1 MTDFYLNVYYPL
13 VVYAV
18 CFFFGLIF
26 NDVYSILRKTQSKAI
41 CLVIITSVIYALGI
55 FLYAIGMLI
64 GVEQMWELIILG
76 TVSGIVS
83 GITYDQ
89 LWYFP
94 KAGK

>member
-13 VVYAV
+13 AVYVV

-26 NDVYSILRKTQSKAI
+26 NDVYSILRKTQSKTI
-41 CLVIITSVIYALGI
+41 CLAIITSATYALGI

-89 LWYFP
+89 LWYFQ

>member
-13 VVYAV
+13 AVYAV

-83 GITYDQ
+83 GIAYDQ
-89 LWYFP
+89 LWHCP

>member
-13 VVYAV
+13 AVYAV

-89 LWYFP
+89 LWHCP

>member
-13 VVYAV
+13 AVYVV

-26 NDVYSILRKTQSKAI
+26 NDVYSILRKTQSKTI
-41 CLVIITSVIYALGI
+41 CLVIITSATYALGI
-55 FLYAIGMLI
+55 FLYAIGILI

-83 GITYDQ
+83 GITYDL

>member
-13 VVYAV
+13 AVYAV

-83 GITYDQ
+83 GIAYDQ
-89 LWYFP
+89 LWHCL

>member
-1 MTDFYLNVYYPL
+1 MTDFYINVYYPL

-26 NDVYSILRKTQSKAI
+26 NDVYDILRKTQGKII
-41 CLVIITSVIYALGI
+41 CLVIITSATYALGI

-64 GVEQMWELIILG
+64 GVEQMWELIILA

-83 GITYDQ
+83 GITHDM
-89 LWYFP
+89 LWYCLN
-94 KAGK
+94 AGK

>member
-1 MTDFYLNVYYPL
+1 MTDFYINVYYPL

-26 NDVYSILRKTQSKAI
+26 NDVYDILQKTQSEII
-41 CLVIITSVIYALGI
+41 CLAIITSATYALGI

-64 GVEQMWELIILG
+64 GVEHMWELIILA

-89 LWYFP
+89 LWYSP
-94 KAGK
+94 NADK

>member
-13 VVYAV
+13 AVYAV

-26 NDVYSILRKTQSKAI
+26 NDAYSILRKTRGKTI
-41 CLVIITSVIYALGI
+41 CLAIITSATYALGI
-55 FLYAIGMLI
+55 LIYAIGILI
-64 GVEQMWELIILG
+64 GMEQMWELIILG

-89 LWYFP
+89 LCHYQ

>member
-1 MTDFYLNVYYPL
+1 MPDFYLNVYYPL
-13 VVYAV
+13 AVYAV

-26 NDVYSILRKTQSKAI
+26 NDVYSILRKTQSKTI
-41 CLVIITSVIYALGI
+41 CLAIITTATYALGI

-64 GVEQMWELIILG
+64 GAEQMWELIILG

-83 GITYDQ
+83 GIIHDY
-89 LWYFP
+89 LWHCL

>member
-13 VVYAV
+13 AVYAV

-55 FLYAIGMLI
+55 FLYAIGILI
-64 GVEQMWELIILG
+64 GMEQMWELIILG
-76 TVSGIVS
+76 AVSGIVS
-83 GITYDQ
+83 GITHDY
-89 LWYFP
+89 LWHYL

>member
-13 VVYAV
+13 AVYAV

-55 FLYAIGMLI
+55 FLYAIGILI
-64 GVEQMWELIILG
+64 GMEQMWELIILG
-76 TVSGIVS
+76 AVSGIVS
-83 GITYDQ
+83 GITHDY
-89 LWYFP
+89 LWHCL

>member
-55 FLYAIGMLI
+55 FLYAIGILI
-64 GVEQMWELIILG
+64 GMEQMWELIILG
-76 TVSGIVS
+76 AVSGIVS

-89 LWYFP
+89 LWYFLN
-94 KAGK
+94 AGK

>member
-89 LWYFP
+89 LWYSP

>member
-1 MTDFYLNVYYPL
+1 MTDFYINVYYPL
-13 VVYAV
+13 AVYVV

-26 NDVYSILRKTQSKAI
+26 NDVYGILRKTQSKTI
-41 CLVIITSVIYALGI
+41 CLVIITSATYALGI

-64 GVEQMWELIILG
+64 GVEHMWELIILA

-83 GITYDQ
+83 GITHDY
-89 LWYFP
+89 LWHCP

>member
-13 VVYAV
+13 AVYAV

-26 NDVYSILRKTQSKAI
+26 DDVYDILRKTQSKTI
-41 CLVIITSVIYALGI
+41 CLAIITSATYALGI

-64 GVEQMWELIILG
+64 GVEYMWELIILG
-76 TVSGIVS
+76 TVSGIVF
-83 GITYDQ
+83 GITHDY
-89 LWYFP
+89 LWHYL

>member
-89 LWYFP
+89 LWHCP